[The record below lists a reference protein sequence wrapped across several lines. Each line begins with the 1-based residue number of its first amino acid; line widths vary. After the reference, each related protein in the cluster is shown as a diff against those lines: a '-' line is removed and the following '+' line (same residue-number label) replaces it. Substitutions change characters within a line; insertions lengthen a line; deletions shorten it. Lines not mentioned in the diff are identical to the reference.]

1 MSGSASS
8 NLRDDISHTLKL
20 QRAGSIAISLLQ
32 TCSRNFMRMTLP
44 IICDHLLALL
54 LKYSAG
60 QFNTLVNFES
70 ALLGL
75 ESQFSVGGNNHVI
88 EPAL

>member
-1 MSGSASS
+1 
-8 NLRDDISHTLKL
+8 
-20 QRAGSIAISLLQ
+20 
-32 TCSRNFMRMTLP
+32 MRMTLP